1 MPGFALAKGANG
13 VGVEVLTAASVLM
26 LDPAVCYQPFWVGG
40 KEAHPRAQ
48 GVCDLIEGGDASRN
62 LLRWAGLV
70 ALPRHS
76 SGSQQEP
83 KSTNNGP
90 A

>member
-1 MPGFALAKGANG
+1 MPGFALAKRRERGWR
-13 VGVEVLTAASVLM
+13 VEVLTAASVLM

-62 LLRWAGLV
+62 LLRWV
-70 ALPRHS
+70 AF
-76 SGSQQEP
+76 GGA
-83 KSTNNGP
+83 T
-90 A
+90 